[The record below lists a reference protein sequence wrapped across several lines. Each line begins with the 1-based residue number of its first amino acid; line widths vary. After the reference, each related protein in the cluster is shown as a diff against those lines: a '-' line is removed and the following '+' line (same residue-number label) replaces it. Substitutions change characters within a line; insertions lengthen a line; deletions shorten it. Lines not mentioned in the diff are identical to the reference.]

1 MELKQKK
8 ILLIIGGG
16 ISSYK
21 ALDLISLLKKN
32 QAIIKTI
39 LTPNGKKFV
48 TELSISSISEEKVYS
63 DLFSSND
70 ESKMNHI
77 FLARWCDVILYLP
90 ATANTISRLT
100 YGKADDLALT
110 TILASTKQ
118 TILVPAMN
126 TKMWLN
132 KFTQKNFR
140 RLLENGFLN
149 IGPVEGSLACGEKGK
164 GRMSNPEDILEYL
177 KNYFLYKDIAKK
189 LKLKALVTAG
199 PTREYIDPVRFISNE
214 SSGKQGYEIA
224 SSLANMGVE
233 TTLISGPTNLHKPY
247 DVKLVQVISGKEML
261 IETQKHLP
269 VDIAICSAAVSDY
282 VPINYFK
289 KKIKKKQN
297 ENLNL
302 KKNEDILGFLSKNN
316 FQRPKLVVG
325 FSAETEKL
333 IENSIQKKD
342 SKNCDWIIGNN
353 ISNKTIGFNSDFNSV
368 SIINHKNEIENIEKN
383 SKKYIANIIS
393 KRIIDHFAKK
403 NIHGKSIN

>member
-1 MELKQKK
+1 
-8 ILLIIGGG
+8 
-16 ISSYK
+16 
-21 ALDLISLLKKN
+21 
-32 QAIIKTI
+32 
-39 LTPNGKKFV
+39 
-48 TELSISSISEEKVYS
+48 
-63 DLFSSND
+63 
-70 ESKMNHI
+70 
-77 FLARWCDVILYLP
+77 
-90 ATANTISRLT
+90 
-100 YGKADDLALT
+100 
-110 TILASTKQ
+110 
-118 TILVPAMN
+118 
-126 TKMWLN
+126 MWLN
-132 KFTQKNFR
+132 KFTQNNFR

-149 IGPVEGSLACGEKGK
+149 IGPVEGSLACGEKGE
-164 GRMSNPEDILEYL
+164 GRMSNPEDIVEYL
-177 KNYFLYKDIAKK
+177 KNYFLYKNMAKK

-247 DVKLVQVISGKEML
+247 DVKLVQVTSGKEML

-269 VDIAICSAAVSDY
+269 VDIAVCSAAVSDY
-282 VPINYFK
+282 VPISYSK
-289 KKIKKKQN
+289 KKMKKKQN
-297 ENLNL
+297 ENVNF
-302 KKNEDILGFLSKNN
+302 KKNEDILEFLSKNN

-333 IENSIQKKD
+333 IEHSIQKKD
-342 SKNCDWIIGNN
+342 NKNCDWIVGND
-353 ISNKTIGFNSDFNSV
+353 ISNKKIGFNSDFNSV

>member
-140 RLLENGFLN
+140 RFE
-149 IGPVEGSLACGEKGK
+149 
-164 GRMSNPEDILEYL
+164 
-177 KNYFLYKDIAKK
+177 
-189 LKLKALVTAG
+189 
-199 PTREYIDPVRFISNE
+199 
-214 SSGKQGYEIA
+214 
-224 SSLANMGVE
+224 
-233 TTLISGPTNLHKPY
+233 
-247 DVKLVQVISGKEML
+247 
-261 IETQKHLP
+261 
-269 VDIAICSAAVSDY
+269 
-282 VPINYFK
+282 
-289 KKIKKKQN
+289 
-297 ENLNL
+297 
-302 KKNEDILGFLSKNN
+302 
-316 FQRPKLVVG
+316 
-325 FSAETEKL
+325 
-333 IENSIQKKD
+333 
-342 SKNCDWIIGNN
+342 KNC
-353 ISNKTIGFNSDFNSV
+353 
-368 SIINHKNEIENIEKN
+368 
-383 SKKYIANIIS
+383 
-393 KRIIDHFAKK
+393 R
-403 NIHGKSIN
+403 